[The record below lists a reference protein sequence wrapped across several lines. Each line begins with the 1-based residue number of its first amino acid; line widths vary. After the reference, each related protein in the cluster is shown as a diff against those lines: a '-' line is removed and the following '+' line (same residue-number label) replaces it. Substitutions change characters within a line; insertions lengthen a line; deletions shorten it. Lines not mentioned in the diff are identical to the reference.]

1 MIAMPTAN
9 STSAARMM
17 EHAIVKLVSMEL
29 PAIRL
34 VITLATVLLLPAKSL
49 REIVAEIALMVG
61 MVVNVIY
68 VAQISAKTKHAIVKM
83 LCVALA
89 AHLVIMEI
97 YVPRNA
103 PLVVMIAL
111 LMPLVCLVNQIVT
124 EANVLCSAVIHAS
137 CQLMEQE
144 YAIHQLESVFLVVWM
159 DTMVTIV
166 IGSALPIVVV
176 LLARETLAGALGYVK
191 RAFMALFAMNRAVV
205 AKL

>member
-34 VITLATVLLLPAKSL
+34 VITLATVLLLSAKSL

-166 IGSALPIVVV
+166 IGSALPIVVI
-176 LLARETLAGALGYVK
+176 LLARETLEGALEYVK

>member
-1 MIAMPTAN
+1 MIAMPTVN

>member
-34 VITLATVLLLPAKSL
+34 VIILATVLLLPAKSL

-68 VAQISAKTKHAIVKM
+68 VAQISAKTKHAIVRM

-144 YAIHQLESVFLVVWM
+144 YAIHQLESVFSVVWM

-166 IGSALPIVVV
+166 IGSALPIVII
-176 LLARETLAGALGYVK
+176 LLARETLGGALEYVK

>member
-166 IGSALPIVVV
+166 IGSALPIVVI
-176 LLARETLAGALGYVK
+176 LLARETLEGALEYVK

>member
-166 IGSALPIVVV
+166 IGSALPIVVI
-176 LLARETLAGALGYVK
+176 LLARETLAGALEYVK
-191 RAFMALFAMNRAVV
+191 RAFMAHFAMNRAVV

>member
-166 IGSALPIVVV
+166 IGSALPIVVI
-176 LLARETLAGALGYVK
+176 LLARKTLAGALEYVK

>member
-124 EANVLCSAVIHAS
+124 EANVLCSAVIHAN

-166 IGSALPIVVV
+166 IGSALPIVVI
-176 LLARETLAGALGYVK
+176 LLARETLEGALEYVK

>member
-1 MIAMPTAN
+1 MVAMPTAN

-124 EANVLCSAVIHAS
+124 EANVLCSAVIHAN
-137 CQLMEQE
+137 CQLMEHE

>member
-83 LCVALA
+83 FCVALA

-166 IGSALPIVVV
+166 IGSALPIVVI
-176 LLARETLAGALGYVK
+176 LLARETLEGALEYVK

>member
-1 MIAMPTAN
+1 MIAMSTVN

-34 VITLATVLLLPAKSL
+34 VIILATVLLLPAKSL

-97 YVPRNA
+97 YVHRNA

-166 IGSALPIVVV
+166 IGSALPIVII
-176 LLARETLAGALGYVK
+176 LLARETLGGALEYVK

>member
-1 MIAMPTAN
+1 MIAMPTVN

-34 VITLATVLLLPAKSL
+34 VIILATVLLLPAKSL

-166 IGSALPIVVV
+166 IGSALPIVII
-176 LLARETLAGALGYVK
+176 LLARETLGGALEYVK

>member
-1 MIAMPTAN
+1 MIAMPTVN

-34 VITLATVLLLPAKSL
+34 VIILATVLLLPAKSL

-68 VAQISAKTKHAIVKM
+68 VAQISAKTKHAIVRM

-124 EANVLCSAVIHAS
+124 EANVLCSAVIHAN
-137 CQLMEQE
+137 CQLMEHE

>member
-34 VITLATVLLLPAKSL
+34 VIILATVLLLPAKSL

-124 EANVLCSAVIHAS
+124 EANVLCSAVIHAN
-137 CQLMEQE
+137 CQLMEHE

-166 IGSALPIVVV
+166 IGSALPIVII
-176 LLARETLAGALGYVK
+176 LLARETLGGALEYVK

>member
-1 MIAMPTAN
+1 MIAMPTVN

-137 CQLMEQE
+137 CHLMEQE

>member
-68 VAQISAKTKHAIVKM
+68 VAQISAKTKHAIVRM

-97 YVPRNA
+97 YVHRNA

>member
-1 MIAMPTAN
+1 MIAMSTVN

-124 EANVLCSAVIHAS
+124 EANVLCSAVIHAN
-137 CQLMEQE
+137 CQLMEHE

>member
-124 EANVLCSAVIHAS
+124 EANVLCSAVIHAN
-137 CQLMEQE
+137 CQLMEHE

-166 IGSALPIVVV
+166 IGSALPIVII
-176 LLARETLAGALGYVK
+176 LLARETLGGALEYVK

>member
-166 IGSALPIVVV
+166 IGSALPIVVI
-176 LLARETLAGALGYVK
+176 LLARETLAGALEYVK
-191 RAFMALFAMNRAVV
+191 RAFMALFAMSRAVV

>member
-89 AHLVIMEI
+89 VHLVIMEI

-144 YAIHQLESVFLVVWM
+144 YAIHQLESVFLVV
-159 DTMVTIV
+159 
-166 IGSALPIVVV
+166 
-176 LLARETLAGALGYVK
+176 
-191 RAFMALFAMNRAVV
+191 
-205 AKL
+205 

>member
-34 VITLATVLLLPAKSL
+34 VIILATVLLLPAKSL

-68 VAQISAKTKHAIVKM
+68 VAQISAKTKHAIVRM

-97 YVPRNA
+97 YVHRNA

-166 IGSALPIVVV
+166 IGSALPIVII
-176 LLARETLAGALGYVK
+176 LLARETLGGALEYVK

>member
-34 VITLATVLLLPAKSL
+34 VIILATVLLLPAKSL

-166 IGSALPIVVV
+166 IGSALPIVII
-176 LLARETLAGALGYVK
+176 LLARETLGGALEYVK

>member
-166 IGSALPIVVV
+166 IGSALPIVII
-176 LLARETLAGALGYVK
+176 LLARETLGGALEYVK

>member
-124 EANVLCSAVIHAS
+124 EANVLCSAVIHAN

-159 DTMVTIV
+159 DTMVTIA
-166 IGSALPIVVV
+166 IGSALPIVVI
-176 LLARETLAGALGYVK
+176 LLARETLAGALEYVK
-191 RAFMALFAMNRAVV
+191 RAFMVLFAMNRAVV

>member
-1 MIAMPTAN
+1 MIAMPTVN

-124 EANVLCSAVIHAS
+124 EANVLCSAVIHAN
-137 CQLMEQE
+137 CQLMEHE

>member
-34 VITLATVLLLPAKSL
+34 VIILATVLLLPAKSL

-97 YVPRNA
+97 YVHRNA

-166 IGSALPIVVV
+166 IGSALPIVII
-176 LLARETLAGALGYVK
+176 LLARETLGGALEYVK

>member
-34 VITLATVLLLPAKSL
+34 VIILATVLLLPAKSL

-68 VAQISAKTKHAIVKM
+68 VAQISAKTKHAIVRM

-166 IGSALPIVVV
+166 IGSALPIVII
-176 LLARETLAGALGYVK
+176 LLARETLGGALEYVK

>member
-89 AHLVIMEI
+89 VHLVIMEI

-166 IGSALPIVVV
+166 IGSALPIVVI
-176 LLARETLAGALGYVK
+176 LLARETLAGALEYVK
-191 RAFMALFAMNRAVV
+191 RACMALFAMNRAVV

>member
-97 YVPRNA
+97 YVHRNA

-166 IGSALPIVVV
+166 IGSALPIVII
-176 LLARETLAGALGYVK
+176 LLARETLGGALEYVK

>member
-34 VITLATVLLLPAKSL
+34 VIILATVLLLPAKSL

-89 AHLVIMEI
+89 VHLVIMEI

-166 IGSALPIVVV
+166 IGSALPIVII
-176 LLARETLAGALGYVK
+176 LLARETLGGALEYVK

>member
-124 EANVLCSAVIHAS
+124 EANVLCSAVIHAN
-137 CQLMEQE
+137 CQLMEHE

>member
-1 MIAMPTAN
+1 MIAMPTVN

-89 AHLVIMEI
+89 VHLVIMEI

>member
-1 MIAMPTAN
+1 MIAMSTVN

-97 YVPRNA
+97 YVHRNA

-166 IGSALPIVVV
+166 IGSALPIVII
-176 LLARETLAGALGYVK
+176 LLARETLGGALEYVK

>member
-89 AHLVIMEI
+89 VHLVIMEI

>member
-1 MIAMPTAN
+1 MVAMPTAN

-89 AHLVIMEI
+89 VHLVIMEI

-124 EANVLCSAVIHAS
+124 EANVLCSAVIHAN
-137 CQLMEQE
+137 CQLMEHE

>member
-34 VITLATVLLLPAKSL
+34 VIILATVLLLPAKSL

-97 YVPRNA
+97 YVHRNA

-166 IGSALPIVVV
+166 IGSALPIVVI
-176 LLARETLAGALGYVK
+176 LLARETLEGALEYVK

>member
-97 YVPRNA
+97 YVHRNA

-166 IGSALPIVVV
+166 IGSALPIVVI
-176 LLARETLAGALGYVK
+176 LLARETLEGALEYVK

>member
-144 YAIHQLESVFLVVWM
+144 YAMHQLESVFLVVWM

-166 IGSALPIVVV
+166 IGSALPIVVI
-176 LLARETLAGALGYVK
+176 LLARETLEGALEYVK

>member
-1 MIAMPTAN
+1 MIAMPTVN

-34 VITLATVLLLPAKSL
+34 VIILATVLLLPAKSL

-124 EANVLCSAVIHAS
+124 EANVLCSAVIHAN
-137 CQLMEQE
+137 CQLMEHE